1 MFDIKVNHMESADQL
16 ITVYKAYGQPEA
28 EIVKGRLSIEN
39 IPAMLKYESLGNVY
53 GLTIDGLGQ
62 VEILVP
68 LKYAEQAREIL
79 EHDADL
85 EPEYLDTIEPEQNSE
100 P

>member
-1 MFDIKVNHMESADQL
+1 MESADQL

-28 EIVKGRLSIEN
+28 EIVKGRLNIEK
-39 IPAMLKYESLGNVY
+39 IPAMLKYESLGSVY

-79 EHDADL
+79 GHDAEL
-85 EPEYLDTIEPEQNSE
+85 EPECLDATEPEQNSE

>member
-1 MFDIKVNHMESADQL
+1 MEPADKL

-28 EIVKGRLSIEN
+28 EIVKGRLNVEN

-62 VEILVP
+62 VEVLVP

-79 EHDADL
+79 GQETDL
-85 EPEYLDTIEPEQNSE
+85 EQECPDSTEAEQNSE
-100 P
+100 L